1 MSPRKQKFSIVSLGC
16 ARNLVDSE
24 VMAGLLQQ
32 SHYEMVPEPADADVV
47 LVNTCGFI
55 DAAKAESIDTIIE
68 VSRLKDEGKIKKLVV
83 AGCLA
88 QRYSQEL
95 AAELERLHHV
105 PDCRKLLAR
114 RCFQSEIRQQSAAE
128 REEYGLPELTQP
140 RVSIAVEQR
149 VRKRADQ

>member
-32 SHYEMVPEPADADVV
+32 SHYEMVREPADADVV

-95 AAELERLHHV
+95 AAELPEVDLFIGTGEV
-105 PDCRKLLAR
+105 PKIV
-114 RCFQSEIRQQSAAE
+114 EILQRQE
-128 REEYGLPELTQP
+128 
-140 RVSIAVEQR
+140 
-149 VRKRADQ
+149 ADRIR